1 MIFVSLY
8 TFKRLT
14 SIIVKYDFSQF
25 LSYRNAV
32 ILFKIIEMS
41 TLGHNLL
48 NLQMEGKEGLDAL
61 FMYATEGIVVTNKA
75 GELVKVNPAAE
86 KMFGYG
92 KGELLGKKVEI
103 LVPSRY
109 NHRHEKHR
117 DNFSHNPHARSM
129 GAGLD
134 LYGLRKDG
142 KEFPVEI
149 SLSPYTSDENS
160 YVIGFVIDITLR
172 KQAEER
178 LKNYSLE
185 LEKQVEKR
193 TLIMSEAIEELE
205 KTRDELNRALGKE
218 KELSELKSRF
228 VSMASHEFRTPLAT
242 VLSSLSLVQK
252 YGEQGNKEKQTK
264 HMMRIKTSI
273 THLTDILNDML
284 SISKLE
290 EGAISVS
297 RESFDIKE
305 FIIELIREMR
315 PVCKNGQL
323 LNYEHVTGKTIV
335 NLDKK
340 ILRHI
345 MFNLISNAIKF
356 SPESKPIDITSL
368 INGDKVILTVKDNG
382 IGISKEDQNHLFER
396 FFRAQNASNIQ
407 GTGLGLNIVAKYVEV
422 LDGTVE
428 CESELDTGTQFR
440 ITFFK

>member
-1 MIFVSLY
+1 M
-8 TFKRLT
+8 
-14 SIIVKYDFSQF
+14 SI
-25 LSYRNAV
+25 L
-32 ILFKIIEMS
+32 E
-41 TLGHNLL
+41 HNLP
-48 NLQMEGKEGLDAL
+48 NLKMEGKEGLDAL
-61 FMYATEGIVVTNKA
+61 FLYATEGIVVTNKT

-92 KGELLGKKVEI
+92 KGELIGKKVEI
-103 LVPSRY
+103 LVPTRY
-109 NHRHEKHR
+109 AHRHEKHR
-117 DNFSHNPHARSM
+117 DNFSGNPHARSM
-129 GAGLD
+129 GAGFD

-142 KEFPVEI
+142 TEFPVEI
-149 SLSPYTSDENS
+149 SLSPYTSDDNA
-160 YVIGFVIDITLR
+160 YVIGFVVDITTR

-205 KTRDELNRALGKE
+205 KTRDELHKALGKE

-252 YGEQGNKEKQTK
+252 YGEQGDKEKQTK
-264 HMMRIKTSI
+264 HMMRIKSSI

-297 RESFDIKE
+297 KEIFDIKE
-305 FIIELIREMR
+305 FIITLVREMR
-315 PVCKNGQL
+315 PICKTGQA
-323 LNYEHVTGKTIV
+323 LNYNHTGTDNNI

-356 SPESKPIDITSL
+356 SPENKPIDVSSEVT
-368 INGDKVILTVKDNG
+368 NDKIIISVKDNG
-382 IGISKEDQNHLFER
+382 IGISKEDQKHLFER
-396 FFRAQNASNIQ
+396 FFRGENASNIQ
-407 GTGLGLNIVAKYVEV
+407 GTGLGLNIVAKYIEV

-428 CESELDTGTQFR
+428 CISELDKGTE
-440 ITFFK
+440 FKIVFYK